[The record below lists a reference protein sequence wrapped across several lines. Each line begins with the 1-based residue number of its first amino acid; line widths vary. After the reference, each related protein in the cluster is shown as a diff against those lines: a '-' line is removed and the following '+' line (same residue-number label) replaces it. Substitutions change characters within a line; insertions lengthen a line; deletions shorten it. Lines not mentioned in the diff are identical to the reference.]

1 MQQELDQIIPTISDN
16 PFMKND
22 KKKTQ
27 GNVFEKNNSKQINKQ
42 GSKIDNLVTEQ
53 IADEVEASKKDDLKR
68 ELSSVLKSIRK
79 DEETVSQVSKSTWMT

>member
-27 GNVFEKNNSKQINKQ
+27 GNVFEKKISKQINKQ

-79 DEETVSQVSKSTWMT
+79 DEETVSQVSKSTSMT

>member
-1 MQQELDQIIPTISDN
+1 MQQELDQIIPTISEN

-27 GNVFEKNNSKQINKQ
+27 IGVFEKNNSKQINKQ
-42 GSKIDNLVTEQ
+42 GRKMDNSVTEQ
-53 IADEVEASKKDDLKR
+53 IADEVEASRKDDLKR

-79 DEETVSQVSKSTWMT
+79 DNESQVSKRCTK